1 VKFGHQCGQLVHA
14 QKRIV
19 RNRRFDSATT
29 SLSDA
34 ELCSSPSTFTRER
47 KDALAPD
54 LQAHPAEL
62 DPLIEHH
69 FDVMPAVYGA
79 SPNTGEHLTEVFYA
93 TTKKA
98 TLNRLCKNMLKAA
111 QANAPTCPGRFKR
124 LELLAA
130 GIARIGGHAQFALL
144 QLFFGSLDH
153 GLKLLGIHELP

>member
-1 VKFGHQCGQLVHA
+1 MRKSGLCATGGL
-14 QKRIV
+14 I
-19 RNRRFDSATT
+19 SATT
-29 SLSDA
+29 SISDA
-34 ELCSSPSTFTRER
+34 GFCSSPSTFTRER